1 MRRIMPPALDHSD
14 SWIFDL
20 DNTLYAPSAKLFDLI
35 DARMGAFIMRLLNVD
50 AVEARRVQ
58 KQYFHDHG
66 TTMAG
71 LMRHHGVEPE
81 TFLVDVHDI
90 ALDRLRVDARLP
102 SGRARLPR
110 LRLIFTHA
118 HSEYA
123 PTLAACSGSARP
135 VVGHLVIP
143 CPRLHP
149 QH

>member
-1 MRRIMPPALDHSD
+1 MPPALDHID

-71 LMRHHGVEPE
+71 LRSEERRVGKECGSTCVSRW
-81 TFLVDVHDI
+81 VRVHEKKHKK
-90 ALDRLRVDARLP
+90 AK
-102 SGRARLPR
+102 
-110 LRLIFTHA
+110 
-118 HSEYA
+118 
-123 PTLAACSGSARP
+123 
-135 VVGHLVIP
+135 
-143 CPRLHP
+143 
-149 QH
+149 Q